1 MPKIDA
7 VDETIIDAS
16 PLAVYKAVMDEYAG
30 VTHWWMPYFE
40 LTPRGNVPL
49 FGEGAIVDLIVH
61 GRGTPKFTAKITKIV
76 KGESIEMDYTGDFV
90 GTGKWTFE
98 LANGK
103 TRVQKRVNYEVKK
116 LSFVLL
122 SPFVNMQKAN
132 SELMQK
138 GFKGL
143 NSYLNKQ

>member
-1 MPKIDA
+1 MPKVDSIDEATIDA
-7 VDETIIDAS
+7 PPMV
-16 PLAVYKAVMDEYAG
+16 VYKAVLDEYAG

-40 LTPRGNVPL
+40 LKPRGNVPI

-61 GRGTPKFTAKITKIV
+61 GRGTPKFSAKITKIV
-76 KGESIEMDYTGDFV
+76 EGESMDLEYSGDFV

-98 LANGK
+98 LADGK
-103 TRVQKRVNYEVKK
+103 TRVLKRVNYEVKR

-132 SELMQK
+132 SDLMQK

-143 NSYLNKQ
+143 NNYLIMK

>member
-7 VDETIIDAS
+7 VDEATIDAS
-16 PLAVYKAVMDEYAG
+16 PMAVYKAVVDEYAG
-30 VTHWWMPYFE
+30 LTHWWMPYFE
-40 LTPRGNVPL
+40 LTPRGNAPL

-76 KGESIEMDYTGDFV
+76 EGKSIDMEYTGDFV

-98 LANGK
+98 DADGK
-103 TRVQKRVNYEVKK
+103 TRVQKRVNYEVKR